1 MRVANKYLMASKSQ
15 TFTTDE
21 LDSFQ
26 EMLGYSRYTATL
38 YNHVLSG
45 HITDVETGSDFS
57 CYISLIT
64 DSNEE
69 IQNSNLR
76 YQLYTKKVP
85 FVYLPQEDFHTTY
98 SRTVCCITNLVL
110 KSTSNTYAYAFAGD
124 YSGSQSLEL
133 KLIRGVF
140 TIEADTVTE
149 IGRV

>member
-1 MRVANKYLMASKSQ
+1 MANKYLMASKLQ

-21 LDSFQ
+21 LGSFQ

-38 YNHVLSG
+38 YNHVVSG

-76 YQLYTKKVP
+76 YQLYNKKVP
-85 FVYLPQEDFHTTY
+85 FVYLPQQDFHMTY
-98 SRTVCCITNLVL
+98 GSNLCCITNLVL
-110 KSTSNTYAYAFAGD
+110 KSISNTYAYAFAGD
-124 YSGSQSLEL
+124 YSSSQGIEL
-133 KLIRGVF
+133 KFIRGVF